1 MKPMRTQKRNILG
14 IESALIWILK
24 GQIQY
29 VMQVGKISESEDS
42 LDITFM
48 LIVKDLALL
57 WRKNPF
63 RIT

>member
-24 GQIQY
+24 GRIQY

>member
-48 LIVKDLALL
+48 LIVKDLPLL

>member
-1 MKPMRTQKRNILG
+1 MKPMRTQKRNMLG

>member
-29 VMQVGKISESEDS
+29 VMQVGKIIESEDS

-48 LIVKDLALL
+48 LIVKNLALL

>member
-24 GQIQY
+24 RQIQY

-48 LIVKDLALL
+48 LIVKNLALL

>member
-48 LIVKDLALL
+48 LIVKNLALL